1 MPRNSKLQARIGIEF
16 GKVDEKTVEEKKRLL
31 DQAPPLSTLLRLP
44 GHIMLY
50 LGKDRG
56 RYYVIHNIWGIQ
68 KAGEF
73 GSVMEKIGRVVVS
86 DLSLGSSGPNGS
98 LFDRITDIRVIEQDS
113 TATNKIP

>member
-1 MPRNSKLQARIGIEF
+1 
-16 GKVDEKTVEEKKRLL
+16 
-31 DQAPPLSTLLRLP
+31 
-44 GHIMLY
+44 MLY

-73 GSVMEKIGRVVVS
+73 GFVMEKIGRVVVS

-98 LFDRITDIRVIEQDS
+98 LFDRITDIRVIERDS
-113 TATNKIP
+113 TAQNKAP